1 MDLGDSRTSSA
12 ESKSAPPAAVSNHA
26 CYKCKK
32 CSRQFKT
39 DRARCSHQNNHRLAR
54 EMRLKPYG
62 AVLGAVLIHHIHS
75 DEDEDEVNGAPSSAE
90 PVAAPKEGTG
100 SRQNPAKVAQ
110 TNINAKGKETAV
122 PVTIN
127 KQKAKAPQAKTST
140 AVSSQSPYPNK
151 EAPVLE
157 KFDPQQ
163 QPKPK
168 PQPQPQPQPQQEQE
182 LCTKDLLGEWSPM
195 YVNRDNAEASASSWE
210 LTLDLVSRVAGQQK
224 VDLELKLCSENNEK
238 VDLELKLGF

>member
-1 MDLGDSRTSSA
+1 MVQGDSSSLSA
-12 ESKSAPPAAVSNHA
+12 ESKSTPAAAVPNHA
-26 CYKCKK
+26 HYKCKN
-32 CSRQFKT
+32 CSRRFKT
-39 DRARCSHQNNHRLAR
+39 NRARCSHQNNHRLAR

-62 AVLGAVLIHHIHS
+62 AVLGAVLIHHIPS
-75 DEDEDEVNGAPSSAE
+75 DDDIDEVNGPPSSAE

-100 SRQNPAKVAQ
+100 SRQNPANVAKVAQ
-110 TNINAKGKETAV
+110 TNINAKGKEPAV

-127 KQKAKAPQAKTST
+127 KQKAKAPLAKPKAKTST
-140 AVSSQSPYPNK
+140 AK

-163 QPKPK
+163 QPKLK
-168 PQPQPQPQPQQEQE
+168 PQSLPEPQQEQE

-195 YVNRDNAEASASSWE
+195 YVVRDNAEASASSWE
-210 LTLDLVSRVAGQQK
+210 VTLDLVSRVSGAK
-224 VDLELKLCSENNEK
+224 NDDLDLELKLCSENNEK